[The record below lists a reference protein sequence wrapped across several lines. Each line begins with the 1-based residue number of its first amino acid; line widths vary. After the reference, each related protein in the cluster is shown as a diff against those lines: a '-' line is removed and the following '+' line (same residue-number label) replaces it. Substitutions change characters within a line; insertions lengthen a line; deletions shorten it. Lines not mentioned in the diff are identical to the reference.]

1 MARKSGRC
9 SNGACVHAEVSA
21 DGVSVTLTSTVEGN
35 DGSVTYTRDEWDAF
49 INGVQIGDWDATL
62 TDWSLI
68 RLKSEIVSA

>member
-35 DGSVTYTRDEWDAF
+35 DGSATYTRDEWDEF
-49 INGVQIGDWDATL
+49 ITGVKAGDWDATL
-62 TDWSLI
+62 TGWSPT
-68 RLKSEIVSA
+68 RAGSENVSA